1 MLQPL
6 LRPCLALLLLL
17 CLGRTLLPEA
27 WVLALH
33 HHAHTTELK
42 APRHPTGQHQ
52 QLLST
57 QHTHCHAAQF
67 YNVPFVLGVLVRVPR
82 PRARASYRVL
92 AVPTQRAALAIWQRC
107 PALRGPPRA

>member
-1 MLQPL
+1 VLQPV
-6 LRPCLALLLLL
+6 LRPYLALLLLL

-42 APRHPTGQHQ
+42 AFRHPAGQP
-52 QLLST
+52 LLST
-57 QHTHCHAAQF
+57 QHTHCHAEQF
-67 YNVPFVLGVLVRVPR
+67 YNVPFALGVLVRVPR
-82 PRARASYRVL
+82 PRARARYQML

-107 PALRGPPRA
+107 LALRGPPRA